1 MLVKHYILCVNSASA
16 QDSWLAIG
24 ISSQRNSLIG
34 IINIILILVTRYNFC
49 NKNIRRRCM
58 YNMWSNLQKTELQQ
72 LVHDCYEQ
80 KDMNKKIEI
89 LYKINSMLP
98 ESLHMKKIPSLLTD
112 DYIDNLLYKIEQ
124 NLLLASNNMV

>member
-1 MLVKHYILCVNSASA
+1 
-16 QDSWLAIG
+16 
-24 ISSQRNSLIG
+24 
-34 IINIILILVTRYNFC
+34 
-49 NKNIRRRCM
+49 M
-58 YNMWSNLQKTELQQ
+58 YNMLSNLQHTELEQ

-80 KDMNKKIEI
+80 KDMNKKIET

-124 NLLLASNNMV
+124 NLLLRSNNLV

>member
-1 MLVKHYILCVNSASA
+1 
-16 QDSWLAIG
+16 
-24 ISSQRNSLIG
+24 
-34 IINIILILVTRYNFC
+34 
-49 NKNIRRRCM
+49 
-58 YNMWSNLQKTELQQ
+58 MWSNLQKTELQQ

-80 KDMNKKIEI
+80 KDMNMKIET

-124 NLLLASNNMV
+124 NLLLQSNNMV

>member
-1 MLVKHYILCVNSASA
+1 M
-16 QDSWLAIG
+16 
-24 ISSQRNSLIG
+24 
-34 IINIILILVTRYNFC
+34 F
-49 NKNIRRRCM
+49 
-58 YNMWSNLQKTELQQ
+58 NMWSNLQKTELQQ

-89 LYKINSMLP
+89 LYKINSMLT

-124 NLLLASNNMV
+124 NLLLQSNNMV

>member
-1 MLVKHYILCVNSASA
+1 
-16 QDSWLAIG
+16 
-24 ISSQRNSLIG
+24 
-34 IINIILILVTRYNFC
+34 
-49 NKNIRRRCM
+49 M

-98 ESLHMKKIPSLLTD
+98 ESLRLKKIPSLLTD

-124 NLLLASNNMV
+124 NLLLQSNNMI